1 MPRRL
6 RRLPCLALAD
16 GVRVLLATSAATRA
30 LGLAGLRAPPPAD
43 VVLLLAPC
51 WSVHTC
57 GMRFP
62 LDLLW
67 LGAGGRVLRVD
78 RGVAPWRVRC
88 CRGARAVV
96 EVPAGAGDA
105 GELVAHD
112 GVRTST
118 AHRRRARSAREGRL
132 ERA

>member
-6 RRLPCLALAD
+6 DRLPSIALLD
-16 GVRVLLATSAATRA
+16 GVQVVLATSLAART

-51 WSVHTC
+51 RSVHTC

-67 LGAGGRVLRVD
+67 LGADGRVLRVD
-78 RGVAPWRVRC
+78 RGVPPWRVRC

-96 EVPAGAGDA
+96 EARAGAAAGDVHDAPLSLALQLRIDGGSAALPAGR
-105 GELVAHD
+105 VAI
-112 GVRTST
+112 
-118 AHRRRARSAREGRL
+118 
-132 ERA
+132 